1 MDLSPDEVDGIA
13 DGTDDGKGKTKRKSR
28 AQAIVYAAPLYLPS
42 KPKLSSSKSLCLQVH
57 KLILILAHKKSRRYT
72 DRSTSLAITSRP
84 EKIAKAHT
92 RAVMKALHE
101 GYY

>member
-1 MDLSPDEVDGIA
+1 MLH
-13 DGTDDGKGKTKRKSR
+13 
-28 AQAIVYAAPLYLPS
+28 LYICQVGPNYRVV
-42 KPKLSSSKSLCLQVH
+42 QVH
-57 KLILILAHKKSRRYT
+57 KLFLILAHKKSRRYT
-72 DRSTSLAITSRP
+72 DRSTSVAITSRP